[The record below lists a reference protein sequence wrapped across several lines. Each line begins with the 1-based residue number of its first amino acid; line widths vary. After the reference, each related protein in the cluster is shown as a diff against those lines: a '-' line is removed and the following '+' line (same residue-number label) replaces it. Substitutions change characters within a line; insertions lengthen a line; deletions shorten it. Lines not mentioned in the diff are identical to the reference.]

1 MYIKASGGGSGGTT
15 YTSYTKSSIAV
26 YNQSGHK
33 WTYTFDPN
41 KLYIMEG
48 AGASAAGRQWWLVSN
63 GQRYVMQSSS
73 HNNVNISWNASTLTV
88 TITVS
93 ISYSVTLYVVE

>member
-33 WTYTFDPN
+33 WTYTFDPT
-41 KLYIMEG
+41 KLYILE
-48 AGASAAGRQWWLVSN
+48 ANSNSNTGRQQWLIQN
-63 GQRYVMQSSS
+63 GVRTVLMGNSTRGLT
-73 HNNVNISWNASTLTV
+73 IDWNASTATV
-88 TITVS
+88 TITVTVA
-93 ISYSVTLYVVE
+93 YTVTLCAIE

>member
-41 KLYIMEG
+41 KLYILEANG
-48 AGASAAGRQWWLVSN
+48 NSNTGRQQWLIQN
-63 GQRYVMQSSS
+63 GVRTVLVGNSTSGLTI
-73 HNNVNISWNASTLTV
+73 NWNASTSTV
-88 TITVS
+88 TITVTVN
-93 ISYSVTLYVVE
+93 YTVTLYAIE